1 MITINSMSL
10 LDKSILEILKKNTT
24 LNLIQHHKIL
34 LFMMFLI
41 LLILQKIQIK
51 KFKITMGLQM
61 NSLRKLLIMFA
72 SKKKIKTKDTVLKI
86 KSSGF
91 IKAKNKKQLLDWL
104 LIIMGNHWFNYWYKI
119 IKKEEFQEL
128 IIKYLMNRQFNQL

>member
-1 MITINSMSL
+1 MSL
-10 LDKSILEILKKNTT
+10 LDKSILEILKKSTT

-34 LFMMFLI
+34 LFTMFLI
-41 LLILQKIQIK
+41 LLILKKIQIK

-72 SKKKIKTKDTVLKI
+72 SKKKIKTKDTVPKI
-86 KSSGF
+86 KSFGF

-119 IKKEEFQEL
+119 IKKEEF
-128 IIKYLMNRQFNQL
+128 